1 LAREP
6 ILERER
12 RWAVPAAIAALLPL
26 PLYLASFI
34 VTAKLASGDSAAEQL
49 PKIHDHAGPLLA
61 LSVVRAVA
69 FMAVAIPLAYLFQA
83 AAARSPRVQ
92 KPLIGFVVL
101 APVLFAASTIAQG
114 ISFNQIASD
123 FVRQSPQIQTRSY
136 TAFERELTKDP
147 QSIEK
152 VRTYTDSNSLD
163 EETTDGTFATVHYD
177 SSVESRLQSQLS
189 SQQVDVDEDAG
200 GAPGD
205 ALAQKLS
212 DDSGTGKVGAQ
223 LLVPAVIAM
232 IVAMIYTGL
241 QATRTGLLTR
251 GFGSLGMALGAA
263 LILIPAYAVL
273 AILAWFVYL
282 GLLFLG
288 RVPGGRP
295 PAWEAGEAIPWPRPG
310 EEAPAPPSAAGDS
323 IEGRGSEVAPQPDE
337 GSGRTGQQPE
347 KRKRKRRS

>member
-1 LAREP
+1 LP
-6 ILERER
+6 I
-12 RWAVPAAIAALLPL
+12 
-26 PLYLASFI
+26 YLASFVI
-34 VTAKLASGDSAAEQL
+34 TAQLASGDTAAEQL
-49 PKIHDHAGPLLA
+49 PQIHDHAGPLLLLA
-61 LSVVRAVA
+61 VVRAVA
-69 FMAVAIPLAYLFQA
+69 FMAVAVPLAYLFQA
-83 AAARSPRVQ
+83 AAARNPRVQ

-101 APVLFAASTIAQG
+101 APALFAASTIAQG

-123 FVRQSPQIQTRSY
+123 YVQQSPQIQARSY
-136 TAFERELTKDP
+136 RSFERELTKDP
-147 QSIEK
+147 RSIEK
-152 VRTYTDSNSLD
+152 VRTYTDSNALD
-163 EETTDGTFATVHYD
+163 VETTDGTFATVHYD
-177 SSVESRLQSQLS
+177 PSVESKIESQLS
-189 SQQVDVDEDAG
+189 SQNVDVDEDAG

-251 GFGSLGMALGAA
+251 GFGSLGMALGGA

-282 GLLFLG
+282 GLLYLG

-310 EEAPAPPSAAGDS
+310 EEAPAPPSPTADS
-323 IEGRGSEVAPQPDE
+323 IEGKGSEVSPPPDE
-337 GSGRTGQQPE
+337 GAGQTGEPPA
-347 KRKRKRRS
+347 KRKRKRRR